1 MFISGTNPQYTNS
14 QRIRKDRQTEIAENT
29 THVQNNTVQHISNCM
44 VAAND
49 AEDVHVDTAYG
60 KDDGHS
66 SLSNLTATCVGNGR
80 PVGNRA
86 ELGVI
91 SGKNKPIKQKP
102 ETSFFQCFTL
112 VVWAHSAAK
121 NVLQRCQR
129 KHTKDKGKGNVDLYS
144 AYTWNISK
152 ALNASMHRC
161 IRDFLL
167 IRYINLRL
175 LTYLLTQI

>member
-1 MFISGTNPQYTNS
+1 
-14 QRIRKDRQTEIAENT
+14 
-29 THVQNNTVQHISNCM
+29 M

-112 VVWAHSAAK
+112 VVWAHSASK

-129 KHTKDKGKGNVDLYS
+129 KHTKDKGRLKVMSTCIAPIHETSLRH
-144 AYTWNISK
+144 
-152 ALNASMHRC
+152 SMHRC
-161 IRDFLL
+161 I
-167 IRYINLRL
+167 
-175 LTYLLTQI
+175 